1 MVAGMGELVEE
12 TEVIIKLSDNE
23 NERRVVR

>member
-23 NERRVVR
+23 NKRRVVR